1 MKPRLELPD
10 VTLVMMDGTCPEL
23 ARLAVQD
30 CVDVA
35 SFGDAVIFSDTPIA
49 VDGVRCVEVPKWR
62 SLKDVVR
69 FEWLDLP
76 FRIDTPHLLF
86 CQWDGWIVDPEMWS
100 DEFLQYDYVGAPWW
114 YDDGLNVGNG
124 CGLRSIKLMRFLAK
138 HQDRFP
144 VPSNEDD
151 GLCRGYRPALEREGF
166 RWAPEQLA
174 SRFAFEC
181 TRPSP
186 RSRHFMFHD
195 SFNFP
200 FVLTPDRLADR
211 LRLMLEN
218 PYILA
223 GRKIAELRAGR
234 RPLILER
241 LAAKPEVA

>member
-1 MKPRLELPD
+1 ML
-10 VTLVMMDGTCPEL
+10 DGTCPEL
-23 ARLAVQD
+23 AKLAVED
-30 CVDVA
+30 CLRVA
-35 SFGDAVIFSDTPIA
+35 SFTDAVIFSDTSIT
-49 VDGVRCVEVPKWR
+49 VDGARYVKVPKWR
-62 SLKDVVR
+62 CLQDMMN

-76 FRIDTPHLLF
+76 PHIRTSHVLF
-86 CQWDGWIVDPEMWS
+86 CQWDGWIVDAEMWS
-100 DEFLQYDYVGAPWW
+100 DEFLQYDYIGAPWW

-124 CGLRSIKLMRFLAK
+124 CGLRSIKLMRFLAE

-144 VPSNEDD
+144 VPSKEDD
-151 GLCRGYRPALEREGF
+151 GLCRGYRPTLEREGF

-200 FVLTPDRLADR
+200 FVLPPERLVER
-211 LRLMLEN
+211 LRLMLES
-218 PYILA
+218 PYVRG

-241 LAAKPEVA
+241 LASGQAVA

>member
-1 MKPRLELPD
+1 MTPKLHLPD

-23 ARLAVQD
+23 AKLAVED
-30 CVDVA
+30 CLAAA
-35 SFGDAVIFSDTPIA
+35 SFGDSVIFSDAPIT
-49 VDGVRCVEVPKWR
+49 VDGARYVEVPKWR
-62 SLKDVVR
+62 SLLDVINFV
-69 FEWLDLP
+69 WLDLP
-76 FRIDTPHLLF
+76 FRITTSHLLF
-86 CQWDGWIVDPEMWS
+86 CQWDGWIVDPAMWS
-100 DEFLQYDYVGAPWW
+100 DEFLQYDYIGAPWW

-124 CGLRSIKLMRFLAK
+124 CGLRSIRLMRFLAV

-144 VPSNEDD
+144 VPAGEDD

-166 RWAPEQLA
+166 RWASEHLA

-186 RSRHFMFHD
+186 QSRHFMFHD

-200 FVLTPDRLADR
+200 FVLTPDRLAER

-218 PYILA
+218 PYIRG

-234 RPLILER
+234 CPLILAR
-241 LAAKPEVA
+241 LASIPAVA